1 MKYLYILLS
10 CLLLGCQPIPT
21 HKTIVT
27 RAKTENFPADWI
39 GHWKGDLN
47 IYKNNTLIQSVLM
60 QLKIE
65 PIDSTNRYTWEITYG
80 EGEKA
85 SVRPYE
91 LVTIDAAKGHYQTD
105 EKNTIFLD
113 AYYMGGTL
121 YSRFLVNNSLLL
133 VSTWRENDHLIY
145 DIIVGDINKTTVTGN
160 DTLNDIPAVSSYL
173 LSTKQKAV
181 LSKVE

>member
-1 MKYLYILLS
+1 MKYLYILLIYV
-10 CLLLGCQPIPT
+10 LLGCQP
-21 HKTIVT
+21 KSIVSST
-27 RAKTENFPADWI
+27 AHSTTENFPTDWI

-47 IYKNNTLIQSVLM
+47 IYKNNTKIQSVPM

-65 PIDSTNRYTWEITYG
+65 SIDTANKYTWEITYG

-91 LVTIDAAKGHYQTD
+91 LITIDAAKGHYRTD

-121 YSRFLVNNSLLL
+121 YSRFLVENSLLL
-133 VSTWRENDHLIY
+133 VSTWKEGDNLIY

-160 DTLNDIPAVSSYL
+160 DSLNNIPAVRSYL

-181 LSKVE
+181 LSKVK